1 MVSSGLSQ
9 DQRADSPSEDSS
21 DREVRMDC
29 RLGIK
34 SFGASASLRARHE
47 SAIAS
52 KSVFFVVK
60 TVDVVAGGIPV
71 EIAYA

>member
-9 DQRADSPSEDSS
+9 DQRTDSPSEDSS

-47 SAIAS
+47 SALQVS
-52 KSVFFVVK
+52 QCFLW
-60 TVDVVAGGIPV
+60 
-71 EIAYA
+71 